1 MLKQTR
7 GVVYMAMGEKYVDEA
22 IFSAKSFRKHMKWP
36 ITIFTDLPD
45 FAAKEKVFDGIVYIQ
60 QSGPRP
66 HRDKLVS
73 MLQSPYDETLFLDT
87 DTYIGSSLDDCW
99 NTLKYFDMV
108 VSNDRGYKDHFPNDT
123 RVPNSFKEV
132 NLGVVFFRNSEKMM
146 NTLSTS
152 LEVYDQLSAKHPEI
166 PSFSYDQPSFR
177 IASYYSGIAIAPLAE
192 EDNCRFATYGK
203 LNGKVRVLHG
213 RLNNGIPSE
222 KKMEQVLNKLNHT
235 QVPRVLVAGKMWSL
249 LPTKMP
255 TQKYKAKLKRFNSVN
270 LKIIVHT
277 GINKLKRKLFKI

>member
-45 FAAKEKVFDGIVYIQ
+45 FAAKEKVFDDIVYIQ

-87 DTYIGSSLDDCW
+87 DTYIGAALDDCW
-99 NTLKYFDMV
+99 DMLKYFDMA
-108 VSNDRGYKDHFPNDT
+108 VSGDRRYKDFLPPDT
-123 RVPNSFKEV
+123 GVPTSFHEV
-132 NLGVVFFRNSEKMM
+132 NLGVVFFRKSEKMI
-146 NTLSTS
+146 NTLISA
-152 LEVYDQLSAKHPEI
+152 LEVYDQLSSKYPEI
-166 PSFSYDQPSFR
+166 GTYCCDQPSFR
-177 IASYYSGIAIAPLAE
+177 IASFYSGIAIAPLTE
-192 EDNCRFATYGK
+192 EYNCRFASYGK

-213 RLNNGIPSE
+213 RLDNGIPSK
-222 KKMEQVLNKLNHT
+222 KKMEQILNKLNHT

-255 TQKYKAKLKRFNSVN
+255 ARKYKAKLKRFNSVN
-270 LKIIVHT
+270 IKILVRT